1 MNIDHAS
8 NLLSP
13 GESAIV
19 LFTREP
25 PGRSDDKFHIRPDKS
40 GWSGNWAR
48 IGNYQAD
55 KVIIYYRPPSRGPNY
70 GEIFMARY
78 EDTVPSPLPGRYR
91 IRFQGM
97 EQVGTTTQNWPDFAG
112 KGQTPTGLISR

>member
-1 MNIDHAS
+1 MNIDRAS

-55 KVIIYYRPPSRGPNY
+55 KVIIYYRPPWRGPNY
-70 GEIFMARY
+70 GEIFMAEY
-78 EDTVPSPLPGRYR
+78 EDTMPSPEPN
-91 IRFQGM
+91 RFRVKLRGA
-97 EQVGTTTQNWPDFAG
+97 EQVRGPLCGWHHN
-112 KGQTPTGLISR
+112 